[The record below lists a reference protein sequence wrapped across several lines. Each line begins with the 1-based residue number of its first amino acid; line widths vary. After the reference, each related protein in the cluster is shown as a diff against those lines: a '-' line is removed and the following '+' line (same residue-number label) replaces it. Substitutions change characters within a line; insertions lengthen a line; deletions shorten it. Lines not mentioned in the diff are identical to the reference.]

1 MDLPKG
7 INLSSPQGTWL
18 EWVAYK
24 NRFMDYLTMTG
35 QIEDG
40 TQIDKLIKCLGI
52 DVTWIKQYLNSFEQ
66 MTQGGS
72 ESVFTRTIEALDKYF
87 RPPNNHQHH
96 SVLLAKRSQLKGE
109 TNHQYIVSVNGLALQ
124 CDEWCEATR
133 SEMVC
138 ARLLAGMRDQAL
150 SIELQRN
157 SPCTAVMV
165 IQSMREN
172 DSVLKEAKNIQNTQ
186 HSDDE
191 SEIFDSQ
198 LTPIQQ
204 VSSYKFGNFQ
214 YHISVFKKVCHIA
227 INF

>member
-24 NRFMDYLTMTG
+24 NRFMDYLTVTG
-35 QIEDG
+35 QVEDE

-66 MTQGGS
+66 TPQGGS
-72 ESVFTRTIEALDKYF
+72 ESVFTGTIEALDKYF

-150 SIELQRN
+150 SIELQRT
-157 SPCTAVMV
+157 SPCTAEMV

-172 DSVLKEAKNIQNTQ
+172 DSILKEAKNIQNWQ

-191 SEIFDSQ
+191 SEISDSQ

-204 VSSYKFGNFQ
+204 VSSNKLGNFQ
-214 YHISVFKKVCHIA
+214 YYISVFKKVCHVA
-227 INF
+227 INS

>member
-24 NRFMDYLTMTG
+24 NRFMDYLTVTG
-35 QIEDG
+35 QVEDE

-52 DVTWIKQYLNSFEQ
+52 DVTWIKQYLNIFEQ
-66 MTQGGS
+66 TPQGGS
-72 ESVFTRTIEALDKYF
+72 ESVFTGTIEALDKYF
-87 RPPNNHQHH
+87 CPPNNHQHH

-109 TNHQYIVSVNGLALQ
+109 TNHQYILSVNGLALQ

-138 ARLLAGMRDQAL
+138 ARLLAGMTDQAL
-150 SIELQRN
+150 SIELQRMT
-157 SPCTAVMV
+157 PCTAEMV

-172 DSVLKEAKNIQNTQ
+172 DWILKDAQEQQNRR
-186 HSDDE
+186 HSDGG
-191 SEIFDSQ
+191 SEMSDLQ
-198 LTPIQQ
+198 LTPIQR
-204 VSSYKFGNFQ
+204 VSFNKFGN
-214 YHISVFKKVCHIA
+214 
-227 INF
+227 N